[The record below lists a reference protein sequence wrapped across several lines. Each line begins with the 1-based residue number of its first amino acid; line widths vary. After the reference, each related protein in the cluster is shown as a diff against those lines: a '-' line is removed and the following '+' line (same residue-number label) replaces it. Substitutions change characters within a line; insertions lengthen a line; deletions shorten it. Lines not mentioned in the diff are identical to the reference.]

1 MADTVT
7 LPGGLEV
14 ERTYALNPFVAG
26 LAKQGVPN
34 STGGGGA
41 RIPAEK
47 KNVIQAA
54 AEAVGEVVKPKAKR
68 GPKPKVS
75 E

>member
-1 MADTVT
+1 MADKVT

-14 ERTYALNPFVAG
+14 ERVYVPNPFLVG

-34 STGGGGA
+34 STGGGG
-41 RIPAEK
+41 RIAPEK

-54 AEAVGEVVKPKAKR
+54 VEAVEEAVKPKAKR

>member
-1 MADTVT
+1 MADKVT

-14 ERTYALNPFVAG
+14 ERTYVPNPFLAG

-34 STGGGGA
+34 STAGGGA
-41 RIPAEK
+41 RIPSEK

-54 AEAVGEVVKPKAKR
+54 TEAVGEAMKPKAKR
-68 GPKPKVS
+68 GPKPS
-75 E
+75 AG

>member
-1 MADTVT
+1 MPDTVT
-7 LPGGLEV
+7 LPGGLEI
-14 ERTYALNPFVAG
+14 ERTYVPNPFLAG

-34 STGGGGA
+34 STGGGGRTA
-41 RIPAEK
+41 SEK
-47 KNVIQAA
+47 KSVIQAA